1 MEQAPEQNKSPQGAK
16 NFFMYFLTFA
26 LLYTVAI
33 NFGGIIFD
41 FINKTLPLAG
51 EFGRSSFSNSALRFH
66 LASLIIASPIFL
78 LLSRKVYREALRNEM
93 LRLSGIRRWLT
104 YITLIVAA
112 LIVIG
117 DLIALVNNLL
127 GGETTLRFILK
138 ALTVLAIAGAIFYYY
153 LNDIKSLKHT
163 AETPTQKLPLSKA
176 YFTASSVLILLVI
189 IIGIFMIESPAVQRL
204 RKQDSARL
212 NNLTEL
218 QQGVFNHWN
227 INGSLPEALGDLQL
241 REGVSEDPLTGEPY
255 TYTILSTST
264 FELCATFETSNK
276 EKNADVGFFGPDWLH
291 DSGRSCFTRNAES
304 VFDKIPLR
312 LPVE

>member
-1 MEQAPEQNKSPQGAK
+1 
-16 NFFMYFLTFA
+16 
-26 LLYTVAI
+26 
-33 NFGGIIFD
+33 
-41 FINKTLPLAG
+41 
-51 EFGRSSFSNSALRFH
+51 
-66 LASLIIASPIFL
+66 
-78 LLSRKVYREALRNEM
+78 
-93 LRLSGIRRWLT
+93 
-104 YITLIVAA
+104 
-112 LIVIG
+112 
-117 DLIALVNNLL
+117 
-127 GGETTLRFILK
+127 
-138 ALTVLAIAGAIFYYY
+138 
-153 LNDIKSLKHT
+153 
-163 AETPTQKLPLSKA
+163 
-176 YFTASSVLILLVI
+176 VLILLVI